1 PPALPEIVGSPVIVV
16 ALLGS
21 LAELV
26 NLRDWA
32 ALEFFTMNDLPR
44 TCWSLACAKPPSK
57 PSPATTADSAR
68 VLLMGPPFRV
78 DSNTSPRWRG
88 YRPPRWLVKNLSIA
102 QQGIA
107 PRRDRRPQGHSNRE
121 ARPGRGAPSDS

>member
-32 ALEFFTMNDLPR
+32 ALGFFTMNDLPR
-44 TCWSLACAKPPSK
+44 TCWSLACAKPPSR
-57 PSPATTADSAR
+57 PSPATTAGSAR

-78 DSNTSPRWRG
+78 DGNTSPRWRG
-88 YRPPRWLVKNLSIA
+88 VSSAEVTCQESFDSATRNRATSRS
-102 QQGIA
+102 A
-107 PRRDRRPQGHSNRE
+107 PAGSFK
-121 ARPGRGAPSDS
+121 